1 MKLFIGLRFNSY
13 LFDYQLQLYTHFW
26 FVYILY
32 EGQDG
37 QEQFQVVAVIRN
49 MLAEDMSETWCLK
62 ICCES
67 HVEVNAEQHS

>member
-1 MKLFIGLRFNSY
+1 MTVIHKFF
-13 LFDYQLQLYTHFW
+13 

-37 QEQFQVVAVIRN
+37 QEQFQVVAIIRN

-62 ICCES
+62 ICCKS